1 MTDLLTPAVA
11 QQFLLPDLGEGL
23 EEAEVVS
30 WLVAPGDVIAIDQL
44 VVEVESAKSIV
55 ELPSPYGGRVE
66 MLHAAAGQ
74 VVQKG
79 SPLIT
84 VVPLEAALSAGAP
97 ADSDSQSVTAA
108 ENGIAAAPAASDSAT
123 PGALDAAVAA
133 SGGDIV
139 PGAALRPSAGDPEPT
154 SSGAVL
160 VGYGTKEST
169 IRLKRP
175 EGGRFGKRLAAD
187 NRVADTRTAIATDA
201 VRATSDLVDSSRQ
214 SPVVSP
220 IVRKRARE
228 NGFDASHLLG
238 SGRDGLVVR
247 DDVESVIRQLSAT
260 TTTTATTATAA
271 STATAATTAATPE
284 AESAT
289 GSTAAT
295 PAPPRLPDAPT
306 PAESPSTA
314 AAVVLPSVASV
325 IGGSDVRIP
334 LTGLRKLV
342 ATRLS
347 ESRRIIPEATIWLDV
362 DATELFTAKDRLQKS
377 TGERF
382 SLTALIARFAVAGL
396 KQYPILNSSVS
407 ADAREIIQHGSIN
420 LGLATQ
426 TPRGL
431 MVPVV
436 HNAHDLTT
444 RELRDAIATLVTTSE
459 KGDFSPSTLSG
470 GTFTLNNY
478 GGFGVD
484 GSTPII
490 NYPEVAMLGIGRV
503 LERPWVV
510 DHQLAV
516 RRVMQLSFVFD
527 HRVCDGDVASGFLT
541 YVARCIEEP
550 LLLLGNV

>member
-1 MTDLLTPAVA
+1 MTDLLAPVSASASITATA
-11 QQFLLPDLGEGL
+11 LAREFLLPDLGEGL

-30 WLVAPGDVIAIDQL
+30 WLVAVGDVIAIDQL

-66 MLHAAAGQ
+66 VLHAATGQ

-84 VVPLEAALSAGAP
+84 VVPVDALVASGAP
-97 ADSDSQSVTAA
+97 VAPTAS
-108 ENGIAAAPAASDSAT
+108 AAPGGPAAPDALA
-123 PGALDAAVAA
+123 PAEGA
-133 SGGDIV
+133 DIV
-139 PGAALRPSAGDPEPT
+139 PGTALRPAAASDPEPT

-169 IRLKRP
+169 VRLKRP
-175 EGGRFGKRLAAD
+175 EGGRFG
-187 NRVADTRTAIATDA
+187 NRVAAPSGSASAPSAPASASASAPNAVATPVEDELI
-201 VRATSDLVDSSRQ
+201 DGSRQ

-247 DDVESVIRQLSAT
+247 DDVEAVIRQRKTAPTTVAATGASDVATADSAPARNADALASSASASASAT
-260 TTTTATTATAA
+260 
-271 STATAATTAATPE
+271 
-284 AESAT
+284 
-289 GSTAAT
+289 
-295 PAPPRLPDAPT
+295 
-306 PAESPSTA
+306 
-314 AAVVLPSVASV
+314 VVVPSVASV
-325 IGGSDVRIP
+325 IGGGDVRIP
-334 LTGLRKLV
+334 ITGLRKLV
-342 ATRLS
+342 AARLS
-347 ESRRIIPEATIWLDV
+347 ESRRVIPEATIWMDV

-407 ADAREIIQHGSIN
+407 QDGREIIQHGSIN
-420 LGLATQ
+420 LGLAAQ

-436 HNAHDLTT
+436 HGAHDLTT
-444 RELRDAIATLVTTSE
+444 RKLRDAIADLVTTSE
-459 KGDFSPSTLSG
+459 KGDFAPATLSG

>member
-1 MTDLLTPAVA
+1 MTDLLSAPAVA
-11 QQFLLPDLGEGL
+11 RKFMLPDLGEGL
-23 EEAEVVS
+23 EEAAVVS
-30 WLVAPGDVIAIDQL
+30 WLVAVGDVIAIDQL

-66 MLHAAAGQ
+66 VLHAAAGQ
-74 VVQKG
+74 VVHTG
-79 SPLIT
+79 APLIS
-84 VVPLEAALSAGAP
+84 VVPADSPVGLRGRAAGPESSLPDMPAGAP
-97 ADSDSQSVTAA
+97 DARTTAEGADV
-108 ENGIAAAPAASDSAT
+108 
-123 PGALDAAVAA
+123 
-133 SGGDIV
+133 V
-139 PGAALRPSAGDPEPT
+139 PGTALRPAVAEAESAG
-154 SSGAVL
+154 SGAVL
-160 VGYGTKEST
+160 VGYGTTEST
-169 IRLKRP
+169 VRLKRP
-175 EGGRFGKRLAAD
+175 EGGRFGNRAASGVGRVSSPDTTEAAATAAPVAGLLGGAAIELIDASRL
-187 NRVADTRTAIATDA
+187 
-201 VRATSDLVDSSRQ
+201 

-220 IVRKRARE
+220 IVRKQARE

-238 SGRDGLVVR
+238 SGRDGLVLR
-247 DDVESVIRQLSAT
+247 GDVEAVIQQLSVASS
-260 TTTTATTATAA
+260 TTAAEPTAESPIAA
-271 STATAATTAATPE
+271 STQEPVAPSSASAAAT
-284 AESAT
+284 
-289 GSTAAT
+289 
-295 PAPPRLPDAPT
+295 L
-306 PAESPSTA
+306 
-314 AAVVLPSVASV
+314 VLPLVASA
-325 IGGSDVRIP
+325 IGGNDVRIP

-342 ATRLS
+342 AARLS

-407 ADAREIIQHGSIN
+407 EDGREIIQHGSIG
-420 LGLATQ
+420 LGLAAQ

-444 RELRDAIATLVTTSE
+444 RELRDAIAALVTTSE
-459 KGDFSPSTLSG
+459 KGDFAPAALSG

-490 NYPEVAMLGIGRV
+490 NHPEVAMLGVGRV

-541 YVARCIEEP
+541 YVSRCIEEP